1 MTLNLLL
8 PLNVSSGLR
17 QEELSRLLGK
27 WRVGNSSTE
36 TWSREARG
44 IQSTLGFMGAEEGV
58 GYCELPSKS
67 Q

>member
-8 PLNVSSGLR
+8 LLNVSSELR
-17 QEELSRLLGK
+17 LEELSRLLGK

-36 TWSREARG
+36 TWPRETHG
-44 IQSTLGFMGAEEGV
+44 IQSTLGFLGAEEGA